1 MKGIEG
7 WARISIVL
15 CLFGFL
21 KSFKASE
28 AFLTQYLIS
37 PQWVNITL
45 TEAYQ
50 DVYPIWTYSYLAVLV
65 FVFLLTGNLSIIIT
79 IMTTTNILR
88 VNEYFVLISKI
99 WLNTNL

>member
-79 IMTTTNILR
+79 IIITTNILR

>member
-79 IMTTTNILR
+79 TNILH
-88 VNEYFVLISKI
+88 VIEYFVLILKI

>member
-79 IMTTTNILR
+79 IIITTNILH
-88 VNEYFVLISKI
+88 VNKYFVLILKI

>member
-79 IMTTTNILR
+79 IIITTNILH
-88 VNEYFVLISKI
+88 VNEYFVLILKI

>member
-79 IMTTTNILR
+79 IIITTNILH

>member
-79 IMTTTNILR
+79 TNILH
-88 VNEYFVLISKI
+88 VNEYFVLILKI

>member
-79 IMTTTNILR
+79 TNILH
-88 VNEYFVLISKI
+88 VNEYFVLILKI
-99 WLNTNL
+99 WLSTNL

>member
-65 FVFLLTGNLSIIIT
+65 FVFLLTGNLSIISIIIT
-79 IMTTTNILR
+79 IIITTNILC
-88 VNEYFVLISKI
+88 VIILS
-99 WLNTNL
+99 